1 MNMFCEK
8 KTATIKRFKYSS
20 LGSELKKQIDFVQK
34 QYQGLDKTFIFNK
47 KEAHKTNENH
57 KKLTVKKYKKLDLI
71 YDSKQNFYKYHD
83 IKKFNSLSFEFKI
96 FIFKQ
101 VLLGFK

>member
-83 IKKFNSLSFEFKI
+83 IKKSDNFSLKSNIPF
-96 FIFKQ
+96 
-101 VLLGFK
+101 